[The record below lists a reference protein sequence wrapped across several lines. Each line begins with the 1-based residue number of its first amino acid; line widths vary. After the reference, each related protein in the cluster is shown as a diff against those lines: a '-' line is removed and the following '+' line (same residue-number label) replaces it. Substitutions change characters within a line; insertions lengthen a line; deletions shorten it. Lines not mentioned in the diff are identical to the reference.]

1 MPQDKNQPIIVLV
14 RPQMGRNIGSSIR
27 AMVNCGLTHLRLVS
41 PRDGWPDQDAVDL
54 SSGGMDHMTEIEVF
68 ETLEDALADCHYV
81 LGTTARRRDMVKD
94 VYTARSAAEKI
105 KSNVANKEK
114 TALLFGPERTGLL
127 NDDIAH
133 CQGVITIPLNPE
145 FSSLNLAQAVLLVA
159 YEWSQAR
166 DEVKI
171 KPHDYLTGDSYPAEQ
186 KSIQEFLGRLMS
198 EIDDGNFFRDPDVRP
213 HMERN
218 ITNLFTRARPTD
230 QEIKTLHGIVSAL
243 IGRKKARSKA

>member
-1 MPQDKNQPIIVLV
+1 MPQNTQPIIVLV

-41 PRDGWPDQDAVDL
+41 PRDGWPDQDASDL

-68 ETLEDALADCHYV
+68 DTLEDALADCHYV
-81 LGTTARRRDMVKD
+81 LGTTARQRDMVKD
-94 VYTARSAAEKI
+94 IYTARSAAEKI
-105 KSNVANKEK
+105 KSIVAEGQK

-127 NDDIAH
+127 NDDLAH
-133 CQGVITIPLNPE
+133 CHGVITIPLNQD

-159 YEWSQAR
+159 YEWSQVR
-166 DEVKI
+166 DDDNI
-171 KPHDYLTGDSYPAEQ
+171 KSHEYLTGDSEPATQ
-186 KSIQEFLGRLMS
+186 KQVQEFLERLMM
-198 EIDDGNFFRDPDVRP
+198 EIDDGNFFRNPDVRP

-218 ITNLFTRARPTD
+218 ITNLFTRARATD

-243 IGRKKARSKA
+243 IGRKKAKSKA

>member
-1 MPQDKNQPIIVLV
+1 MFKNNNQPIVILV

-41 PRDGWPDQDAVDL
+41 PRDGWPDQEAIDL
-54 SSGGMDHMTEIEVF
+54 SSGGMNHMTEIEVF
-68 ETLEDALADCHYV
+68 DTLEDALADCHYV

-94 VYTARSAAEKI
+94 VYTAKSAAEKI
-105 KSNVANKEK
+105 KANLSEKSK

-133 CQGVITIPLNPE
+133 CHGVITIPLNPD

-166 DEVKI
+166 DDDII
-171 KPHDYLTGDSYPAEQ
+171 KSHEYLTGDSYPAEQ
-186 KSIQEFLGRLMS
+186 KDVQDFLERLMS
-198 EIDDGNFFRDPDVRP
+198 EIDDGNFFRNSDVRP

-243 IGRKKARSKA
+243 IGKKKA